1 MLRAQLPTGVRWVDP
16 NGIHLTLKLLGN
28 FVPDQ
33 AEDIL
38 EVMGRHAASVEPFSI
53 CLSGLGMFPN
63 PKRPRV
69 VWAGIEGELDS
80 LQNIQ
85 AELEEATWG
94 LGFAKEKRPFSPH
107 LTLGRVREQ
116 VSDSERRRIGTV
128 VSSTCLG
135 TSEPWP
141 VEAGP
146 PDTQPFG
153 SGGSH
158 VLRVGVGSTWYRLTP
173 DASFPRQA
181 SEATQARQGTPWTNH
196 QQL

>member
-141 VEAGP
+141 VEAVHLIRSRLAP
-146 PDTQPFG
+146 
-153 SGGSH
+153 GG
-158 VLRVGVGSTWYRLTP
+158 
-173 DASFPRQA
+173 
-181 SEATQARQGTPWTNH
+181 ATYCELGWVPLGTG
-196 QQL
+196 